1 MVGRKFN
8 KGLCGG
14 VVLSLLWLY
23 SSLFY
28 ACEGAKTE
36 EKKKEKISDIAITED
51 EIAIKDSELRKE
63 IEASIESMT
72 PPKSISVKKLT
83 KDDIKKLNPVPP
95 EEGGAFKAREG
106 DILVE
111 TDKIRVV
118 IQAPSREI
126 GPFTYGGNII
136 DADIRDRED
145 GRFHDVLGEEN
156 IFWFLGQ
163 TLKPQKIGVLKD
175 NVVVAVGKLDILDY
189 INANALANLLKRFV
203 PTFQFKFKIDADIPV
218 KVYKY
223 FVFGDG
229 RAVKIINVV
238 CNESDKAIPYFFFAD
253 LIDSGGDGEFF
264 IPSSTL
270 KGYGYKTRAL
280 FGLGLF
286 KGVSLSFVSEKL
298 DVSYGI
304 FPEEGDDNLVFIV
317 AGVAVFGYNVLENN
331 DPFLTLVNIATGD
344 SKKFLEIDPGK
355 CLMKSKYFI
364 VGNGSAS
371 SLQDEFFRIMSEKE
385 GINIHEV
392 TGRIKVGDMRALP
405 KAKGFTWRGR
415 VAVFDEKN
423 NLITT
428 ATTDDNGNF
437 KLTLPE
443 GKYKFIAEIP
453 SLPPSEPV
461 DVSVPTN
468 SKVEFDL
475 GKPAKVVVEVFEKTE
490 GGRSTYIPAKVS
502 FVCEGECPKKIC
514 VDPEECEVLST
525 SFRDYVYDPL
535 PEGVQA
541 VSFLANGER
550 TEIWIPPG
558 TYRVVISR
566 GMEYSRWEQSITVGA
581 GEIKEITAYLMKVAD
596 AKGWISTDTHVHA
609 VNSPD
614 SPVALIDR
622 VITFAAEGVDV
633 IISTDHDWLT
643 DYEPTI
649 ELVGIKKFLASLVG
663 QEITTFSYG
672 HFNAFP
678 VRRSPGEPN
687 DGALD
692 WVEKYDR
699 AEKYNIPES
708 EREKY
713 RFLRSLHPTEIFE
726 RAHLMKPENFSVNI
740 VQVNHPRSGGMGYFD
755 MVLLD
760 TVTLKTKENPCV
772 HRIFPPLG
780 QCGSAEELNVDDT
793 GLFPSI
799 DVLKD
804 MQNIKRF
811 DAIEVYNAFSEI
823 KTVMNDWFTFLN
835 HGIHVT
841 ATGVSDTHQKI
852 AVQSGIART
861 FVKVSVSD
869 DSPSAF
875 RENIN
880 IRKEFVENL
889 KDGKV
894 FVTNGIILEEFKVCG
909 LPQGGTQEICA
920 EMGRSEMKN
929 ISSSFEVRLKVK
941 SADWVDF
948 DTVRIYINTQ
958 GTGAKARTSVQEK
971 PKPHI
976 EIKVTPNIQEK
987 NVDGIT
993 FRWRELEI
1001 VRDINP
1007 PGDSDFWVVVEV
1019 SCSEKKCGGNRNPMF
1034 PVVVNRSVLPIL
1046 ITNPVYVDIDG
1057 DGNFSPSKPSY
1068 SSASP
1073 KVVLKKVDKQAMEVK
1088 APERRSREKADMIHA
1103 LKEVIKNF
1111 LGHRH

>member
-1 MVGRKFN
+1 MNWEKLKIGFYGK
-8 KGLCGG
+8 
-14 VVLSLLWLY
+14 VVV
-23 SSLFY
+23 SLFLFSFLFY
-28 ACEGAKTE
+28 TCGESKRGE
-36 EKKKEKISDIAITED
+36 EKARKISDMTITED
-51 EIAIKDSELRKE
+51 EIEIKDSEIRSK
-63 IEASIESMT
+63 INASIESMS
-72 PPKSISVKKLT
+72 PLKSISVKKLT
-83 KDDIKKLNPVPP
+83 EEDIKKLNPVPA

-118 IQAPSREI
+118 IQAPSREV

-136 DADIRDRED
+136 DADIKGRED

-163 TLKPQKIGVLKD
+163 TLRPQKVGLLKD
-175 NVVVAVGKLDILDY
+175 NVVVAIGKLDILDY

-203 PTFQFKFKIDADIPV
+203 PNFQFKFKIDDDIPV

-238 CNESDKAIPYFFFAD
+238 CNESDKSIPYFFFAD

-264 IPSSTL
+264 IPSSSL

-331 DPFLTLVNIATGD
+331 DPFITLVNIATGD
-344 SKKFLEIDPGK
+344 SEKFLEIKPSK

-364 VGNGSAS
+364 VGDGSAS

-385 GINIHEV
+385 GVKVHEV
-392 TGRIKVGDMRALP
+392 VGKIKVGDMRGLP

-415 VAVFDEKN
+415 VAVFDGKN

-437 KLTLPE
+437 KLILPE

-453 SLPPSEPV
+453 SLPPSEPA

-468 SKVEFDL
+468 SRVEFDL

-490 GGRSTYIPAKVS
+490 DGKNSNIPAKVS
-502 FVCEGECPKKIC
+502 FVCDGKCPKKIC
-514 VDPEECEVLST
+514 VDPKECEVLST

-535 PEGVQA
+535 PEGVQV
-541 VSFLANGER
+541 VSFLAKGEK
-550 TEIWIPPG
+550 TEIWVPPG
-558 TYRVVISR
+558 TYRVIVSR

-614 SPVALIDR
+614 SPISLVDR

-649 ELVGIKKFLASLVG
+649 ELVGIKNFLASLVG

-678 VRRSPGEPN
+678 VKRSPGKPN

-699 AEKYNIPES
+699 AEKYNIPE
-708 EREKY
+708 EEKEKY

-726 RAHLMKPENFSVNI
+726 GAHLMKPENFSTNV

-755 MVLLD
+755 MILLD
-760 TVTLKTKENPCV
+760 TITLKTKEDPCV

-780 QCGSAEELNVDDT
+780 QCGKADELNTDDT
-793 GLFPSI
+793 KLFPSLDI
-799 DVLKD
+799 LRD
-804 MQNIKRF
+804 MQNVKRF
-811 DAIEVYNAFSEI
+811 DAIELYNAFSEI
-823 KTVMNDWFTFLN
+823 RTVMNDWFTFLN
-835 HGIHVT
+835 HGVHVT

-861 FVKVSVSD
+861 FVKVSASD
-869 DSPSAF
+869 DSPKAF
-875 RENIN
+875 RENVN
-880 IRKEFVENL
+880 IRKEFVDNL

-909 LPQGGTQEICA
+909 LPQGGTQEVCA
-920 EMGRSEMKN
+920 EMGSSEMKN
-929 ISSSFEVRLKVK
+929 ISSSFEVMLKVK
-941 SADWVDF
+941 SAYWVDF
-948 DTVRIYINTQ
+948 DTVKIYINTP
-958 GTGAKARTSVQEK
+958 GTGAKAGESISED

-976 EIKVTPNIQEK
+976 VMKVTPNVQEK
-987 NVDGIT
+987 SVDGFT

-1001 VRDINP
+1001 TRGINP

-1019 SCSEKKCGGNRNPMF
+1019 SCSEEKCGGGKNPMF
-1034 PVVVNRSVLPIL
+1034 PVVANRNVLPIL
-1046 ITNPVYVDIDG
+1046 ITNPIYVDVDG
-1057 DGNFSPSKPSY
+1057 NGNFSPPKPSY
-1068 SSASP
+1068 SDATSP
-1073 KVVLKKVDKQAMEVK
+1073 KIELKEGEKETVEVK
-1088 APERRSREKADMIHA
+1088 APRKNMGERINLIHA
-1103 LKEVIKNF
+1103 LKEAIRNF
-1111 LGHRH
+1111 WGHKH